1 MKKTNMVDGACF
13 GYYSKESTECSICK
27 ISKSC
32 ENATSSEKVKE
43 VRAAKK
49 NTKAIVDKFVKEY
62 SYENH

>member
-1 MKKTNMVDGACF
+1 MVDGACF

-43 VRAAKK
+43 VRAIKK

>member
-1 MKKTNMVDGACF
+1 MVDGACF